1 MRTKDPIMKWD
12 KLADIKTMEETQK
25 ALGAN
30 GIKVIIAENGQEAKG
45 KALALIEKGAT
56 VMTATSTTS
65 EQIGLN
71 TAIDESTNLESLRK
85 KVMELPQSEQRV
97 QARRIN
103 SAPDYVVGSVHA
115 VTEDGKVVI
124 ASNSGSQLA
133 PYAFSASKVIW
144 VVGTQKIV
152 KNLDEAMKRIEEYSF
167 KLEDERMMQAYGMH
181 SGIRKVLIV
190 NSEIMPERI
199 TMILVK
205 EKLGF

>member
-1 MRTKDPIMKWD
+1 MEWD
-12 KLADIKTMEETQK
+12 KLADTASIEKTVK
-25 ALGAN
+25 ALEAN
-30 GIKVIIAENGQEAKG
+30 GVKVIIAENGQEAKE
-45 KALALIEKGAT
+45 KALTLIEKGAT

-65 EQIGLN
+65 EQIGLD
-71 TAIDESTNLESLRK
+71 TAIDEFANFESLRK
-85 KVMELPQSEQRV
+85 KIMELPQSEQRA

-115 VTEDGKVVI
+115 VTEDGKIVI

-152 KNLDEAMKRIEEYSF
+152 KNLDEAMKRIEEYTF
-167 KLEDERMMQAYGMH
+167 KLEDERLMNAYGMH
-181 SGIRKVLIV
+181 SAIRKLLIV
-190 NSEIMPERI
+190 NSEVMPDRI
-199 TMILVK
+199 TMILVE